1 MENLDLNEILNRKN
15 EEHTMMSLLQQF
27 DNNKEDISIKRNIYI
42 YGSSGIG
49 KTTFVVNILKKM
61 NYDIVK
67 YDASD
72 IRNKSVIENIAH
84 HNMSDKNI
92 ISMFRNKVKNI
103 AVVMDEID
111 GMNNGD
117 KGGINSLIK
126 IIRPKKTKKQ
136 KLEEQTRN
144 PIICIGNYHIDK
156 KINELMKVCN
166 IIELK
171 PPTTEQINTL
181 ITLLLPNIRDSLKE
195 SMCDFIQRDLTKFV
209 NVYDIYN
216 NTSELLRDDLF
227 HNIFR
232 KKSFNENTK
241 QITQHLF
248 LKPNSIFEHNN
259 VINDTD
265 RTIVGL
271 LWHENVINHIQKEPN
286 NISIPF
292 YLKILNNICFSDYID
307 RITFQKQIWQFN
319 EMTSL
324 IKTFYNN
331 KLYHEH
337 INMNPKYV
345 NMKLLENTNN
355 IRFTKVLTKYSTE
368 YNNNNFIQNMC
379 QCLNIERKDLFS
391 LFFYIRDKYKDHEIY
406 SFFEDTDITKLDI
419 NRLCRFLDKYIYE
432 NATGLTEVFIQEDKM
447 SEDDIVDEA
456 I

>member
-15 EEHTMMSLLQQF
+15 EENTMMSLLQQF
-27 DNNKEDISIKRNIYI
+27 DNNKHDISIKRNIYI

-181 ITLLLPNIRDSLKE
+181 ITLLLPNINNSLKE
-195 SMCDFIQRDLTKFV
+195 SMCDFIQRDLTKFA

-337 INMNPKYV
+337 INLNPKYL